1 VPSPAAGGRLLSTVM
16 LGVASGAILVPLNS
30 TMLAVALPGV
40 MGEFGLGASAVSS
53 LVSLY
58 LGVVAIALPVSGS
71 LGDRFGPRR
80 TFLIGVV
87 GFGAASLVA
96 ALAGTFVL
104 LQVARVLQAVFG
116 AFVST
121 SAAVL
126 IRETAPPER
135 RGEAFGLFDLL
146 TSTSAA
152 IGPFIGGLI
161 VGGFGWRSMF
171 FLAVPIAILSAV
183 LVGIVIRPST
193 GPRTAADGVPEPGP
207 AREPRRIDVPGLV
220 LLGLAIAAFLIALRG
235 TAMGEL
241 GTVATIGLA
250 PLLLAFILVELRTTH
265 PAVDPHLF
273 RRRAYASAVAGIFGQ
288 TVVLHGSFVLVPLL
302 VENVLGQSATTSGIV
317 LLGIAGVGAIVAPF
331 GGRASDRLGRRI
343 MVVAGSI
350 VMALGLLALWIPA
363 GSSSP
368 AIVAVLLGIVGLGM
382 GLAGSPRQA
391 AAFDGIESSRL
402 GMAAGTLYT
411 GRYLGGVVGA
421 SMAGA
426 VLGATVTAPGVSL
439 GFGILTV
446 TAVLVAAVSLGL
458 PGRGGER
465 AAAVPEPVIES

>member
-1 VPSPAAGGRLLSTVM
+1 
-16 LGVASGAILVPLNS
+16 
-30 TMLAVALPGV
+30 
-40 MGEFGLGASAVSS
+40 
-53 LVSLY
+53 
-58 LGVVAIALPVSGS
+58 
-71 LGDRFGPRR
+71 
-80 TFLIGVV
+80 
-87 GFGAASLVA
+87 
-96 ALAGTFVL
+96 
-104 LQVARVLQAVFG
+104 
-116 AFVST
+116 
-121 SAAVL
+121 
-126 IRETAPPER
+126 
-135 RGEAFGLFDLL
+135 
-146 TSTSAA
+146 
-152 IGPFIGGLI
+152 
-161 VGGFGWRSMF
+161 
-171 FLAVPIAILSAV
+171 
-183 LVGIVIRPST
+183 
-193 GPRTAADGVPEPGP
+193 
-207 AREPRRIDVPGLV
+207 
-220 LLGLAIAAFLIALRG
+220 
-235 TAMGEL
+235 
-241 GTVATIGLA
+241 
-250 PLLLAFILVELRTTH
+250 
-265 PAVDPHLF
+265 
-273 RRRAYASAVAGIFGQ
+273 
-288 TVVLHGSFVLVPLL
+288 
-302 VENVLGQSATTSGIV
+302 V